1 MIRSL
6 RIAGK
11 RHKVRWNAR
20 IKDHGEYDGDSLTI
34 AVAKGHVD
42 QQKETL
48 LHEIMHGIEFHYGI
62 DLDKEDP
69 KDHPNLT
76 TLSQALFAVMR
87 ENKGLARLIFEE

>member
-1 MIRSL
+1 MIRSVK
-6 RIAGK
+6 ISGK
-11 RHKVRWNAR
+11 RHRVRWNAR
-20 IKDHGEYDGDSLTI
+20 IKNHGEFDPEKLVI
-34 AVAKGHVD
+34 AVAKGHLD

-69 KDHPNLT
+69 EKHPNLT